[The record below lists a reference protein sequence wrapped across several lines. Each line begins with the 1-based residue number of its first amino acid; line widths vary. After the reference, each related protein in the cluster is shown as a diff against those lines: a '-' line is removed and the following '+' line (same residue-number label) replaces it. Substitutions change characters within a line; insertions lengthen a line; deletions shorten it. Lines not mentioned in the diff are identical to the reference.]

1 MKTGCLF
8 LCLEVRKSNVFEA
21 VKQAVPTRQAAEFY
35 GVQVGRN
42 GMACCPF
49 HEDKHPSMKV
59 DRRFHCFGCQAD
71 GDVIDFTARLFG
83 LNKKEAALKLAEDFS
98 VSFDAKGHD
107 PPRRRPVKRKISEEL
122 RYRQAE
128 QKCFRVLCDYLHL
141 LGERVCPTDAGGNM
155 EPAVCGGPSKKAVHG
170 VSAGY
175 SAVRQYGGTG
185 LRGR

>member
-1 MKTGCLF
+1 M
-8 LCLEVRKSNVFEA
+8 
-21 VKQAVPTRQAAEFY
+21 
-35 GVQVGRN
+35 
-42 GMACCPF
+42 
-49 HEDKHPSMKV
+49 
-59 DRRFHCFGCQAD
+59 
-71 GDVIDFTARLFG
+71 
-83 LNKKEAALKLAEDFS
+83 NKKEAALKLAEDFS
-98 VSFDAKGHD
+98 VRYDAKGHD

-141 LGERVCPTDAGGNM
+141 LERWEKEYAPTDAGGSM
-155 EPAVCGGPSKKAVHG
+155 ESAVCGVSAKETVHG